1 MDQID
6 EHNVLR
12 PGFADLVMG
21 HGQLVDGMGPPI
33 FDDDDM
39 DDDDEYSDEDDEDE
53 IHYSAGINGKLP
65 CQYNRFNSCL
75 RGDYEKTCLSWKGHL
90 LGESQSYGNAQ
101 ESKMQGVFVGND
113 EVEE

>member
-65 CQYNRFNSCL
+65 CQYNRFNL
-75 RGDYEKTCLSWKGHL
+75 TGYRRGRLGTHRFHSSTSSLPTKTPCIFDS
-90 LGESQSYGNAQ
+90 
-101 ESKMQGVFVGND
+101 
-113 EVEE
+113 